1 MKKLM
6 IALAMVFAFN
16 LMGSILDMSAPRSFA
31 QEEPAPEPKPE
42 KPDGE

>member
-1 MKKLM
+1 MKRMM

-16 LMGSILDMSAPRSFA
+16 LISSIAGLSTPASFA

-42 KPDGE
+42 KPGE